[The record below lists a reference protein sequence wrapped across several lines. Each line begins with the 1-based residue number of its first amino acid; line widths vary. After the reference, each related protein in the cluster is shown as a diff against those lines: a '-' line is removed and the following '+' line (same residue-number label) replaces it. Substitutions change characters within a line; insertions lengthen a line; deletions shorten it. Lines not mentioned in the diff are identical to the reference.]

1 MRWWPVCAVIGA
13 GLFIGTLGCSWG
25 SLHRAGLGTAQS
37 PKVALSDLPAH
48 ARSTIE
54 KLTAGGTIKTLEKEK
69 KGATAVYDVE
79 ATVRG
84 RDVEYDVDGTGKVLT
99 SQESV
104 PYASLPASVRAAA
117 EKHFGTRAGLTASKE
132 LEGGKTFYE
141 VAGKKGP
148 SRQELKLTDTGQISK
163 DAD

>member
-1 MRWWPVCAVIGA
+1 VIGA

-25 SLHRAGLGTAQS
+25 SLHRAGLPTAQ
-37 PKVALSDLPAH
+37 PKAKVALSNLPAP
-48 ARSTIE
+48 ARSTIQ
-54 KLTAGGTIKTLEKEK
+54 KLTAGGTIKTLDKEK
-69 KGATAVYDVE
+69 RDGTAVYDVE

-84 RDVEYDVDGTGKVLT
+84 RDVEYDVDGAGKVLT

-117 EKHFGTRAGLTASKE
+117 EKHFGARAELTASKE

-141 VAGKKGP
+141 VAGKKGS